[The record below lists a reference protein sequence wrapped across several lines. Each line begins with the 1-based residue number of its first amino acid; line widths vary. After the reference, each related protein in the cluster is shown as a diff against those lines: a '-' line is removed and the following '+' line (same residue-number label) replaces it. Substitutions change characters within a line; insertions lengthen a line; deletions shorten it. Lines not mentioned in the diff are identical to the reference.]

1 MGGRRGVS
9 GNCEGGTGSS
19 AVIGDCTAGTKA
31 VTWGRV
37 GKQPAPRHAARLQP
51 CEAPGG
57 IFDGALPGIGM
68 GMGMPSHAECDMAFD
83 TPEAKASI

>member
-19 AVIGDCTAGTKA
+19 DAIGDWTAGTKA

-37 GKQPAPRHAARLQP
+37 GKQPAPRHAARLHP

-57 IFDGALPGIGM
+57 IFDGALPGV
-68 GMGMPSHAECDMAFD
+68 GMGMPSHAECDMAAG
-83 TPEAKASI
+83 TPEAMAII